1 VERWR
6 KCPYCGSNTTYSIEN
21 RVEDHVIRGERV
33 RVTLPVLVCSMCGV
47 ELFDEELTGS
57 ALRTVYDEVRRR
69 KGMPSPEDLKEFR
82 SRMGLSQR
90 QLGKLLG
97 WSHITIHRYENGGLP
112 NEAHATVLDS
122 LMKDRG
128 YALRLLEKNASNFTP
143 EELAEL
149 RNKLNRYMDAD
160 QDSGTGEGPTLAS
173 DLVRGNRP
181 FSKTKLGGMI
191 CLFAQN
197 VPVLY
202 KTKLFKLLWYADF
215 LHFKRHGHSISGLSY
230 VHLAWGPVPQNY
242 NRLLSELEESGMIRI
257 EPVVAGDFN
266 GEVIEALGGVT
277 PESLSDEEKGTIQVV
292 TDKFRTWSSKALS
305 EYSHKEKGYMATD
318 HCDIISYGFAKELSL
333 N

>member
-1 VERWR
+1 MERWR
-6 KCPYCGSNTTYSIEN
+6 YCPQCDREAAFVVKN
-21 RVEDHVIRGERV
+21 RTNDHTIRGEKI
-33 RVTLPVLVCSMCGV
+33 RVTLPVLVCSVCGV

-57 ALRTVYDEVRRR
+57 ALRAVYDEVRRR
-69 KGMPSPEDLKEFR
+69 KGMPSPEDLKELR

-149 RNKLNRYMDAD
+149 RKKLSRYMGAD
-160 QDSGTGEGPTLAS
+160 QDSAAGKDPPPAP

-191 CLFAQN
+191 GLFAQS
-197 VPVLY
+197 VPALY

-230 VHLAWGPVPQNY
+230 VHFAWGPVPKDY
-242 NRLLSELEESGMIRI
+242 NRLLSDLEGSGMIRI
-257 EPVVAGDFN
+257 EPEVVGDFN
-266 GEVIEALGGVT
+266 AEVIKALGGVT
-277 PESLSDEEKGTIQVV
+277 PDSLSDEEKDTIQVV
-292 TDKFRTWSSKALS
+292 SDKFKDWSSKDLS
-305 EYSHKEKGYMATD
+305 EYSHKEKGYMLTAHGD
-318 HCDIISYGFAKELSL
+318 VISYDFAKDLSL
-333 N
+333 D